1 MDFESKAKRIW
12 MIDVARFYGIALVF
26 YGHFIE
32 RIMHLGL
39 SPGAA
44 HYKFIYSF
52 HMMLFFVLAGY
63 IFKGSDLEL
72 SFPKYL
78 KLRCLTRLLP
88 FLFFNCL
95 LIALTFFF
103 SGDFF
108 GLQLPSVQGYSLG
121 ALLTVFGFTVFNIPT
136 WFLLCLFSVELIH
149 YFAFKYLKSN
159 SKILIGALVFY
170 VLGYLLNWRF
180 TIFNPIRGRIVGYN
194 YLYIHEALVL
204 YSFYLVG
211 VYFRRKKFLMG
222 KIAPMKLIFGL
233 IITFLFVFFTYNLNK
248 GPFKLYD
255 AVLVM
260 LSDHG
265 NILLFP
271 ATAIVGSIFILLLA
285 KLTSSQ
291 KLFILMGKNALALF
305 CLNGIFYH
313 FINARIAK
321 WVVTN
326 FSSTPLILSGVG
338 ILVTLASLIAC
349 VPILLFFNKF
359 IPQLIGKPK
368 IDGPLFK
375 KFI

>member
-1 MDFESKAKRIW
+1 
-12 MIDVARFYGIALVF
+12 
-26 YGHFIE
+26 
-32 RIMHLGL
+32 
-39 SPGAA
+39 
-44 HYKFIYSF
+44 
-52 HMMLFFVLAGY
+52 
-63 IFKGSDLEL
+63 
-72 SFPKYL
+72 
-78 KLRCLTRLLP
+78 
-88 FLFFNCL
+88 
-95 LIALTFFF
+95 
-103 SGDFF
+103 
-108 GLQLPSVQGYSLG
+108 
-121 ALLTVFGFTVFNIPT
+121 
-136 WFLLCLFSVELIH
+136 
-149 YFAFKYLKSN
+149 
-159 SKILIGALVFY
+159 
-170 VLGYLLNWRF
+170 
-180 TIFNPIRGRIVGYN
+180 
-194 YLYIHEALVL
+194 
-204 YSFYLVG
+204 
-211 VYFRRKKFLMG
+211 
-222 KIAPMKLIFGL
+222 MKLIFGL

-285 KLTSSQ
+285 KVTSSQ
-291 KLFILMGKNALALF
+291 KLFIVMGKNALALF